1 MSQQPL
7 FDLLVFRKR
16 SILRFSCYY
25 LKFCLFYTQKRIIV
39 RNESINIGV
48 TIRERRELLGLLQP
62 QLASISGVST
72 RTIQL
77 VEMGKGNPSLDT
89 LIKIADPLGLRI
101 NLSLKEIGKS
111 G

>member
-1 MSQQPL
+1 
-7 FDLLVFRKR
+7 
-16 SILRFSCYY
+16 
-25 LKFCLFYTQKRIIV
+25 V
-39 RNESINIGV
+39 RNDSINIGD
-48 TIRERRELLGLLQP
+48 TIKKRRELLGLLQP